1 MVSTIDVSD
10 YTTPVSLPFGNFCVS
25 FNQMR
30 TYQRLKIQSR
40 TGPLPGVTDIEHT
53 TATFTKE
60 KVVYIQNAHNSS
72 FHYQMLNILF
82 PSLLHYVCTKVSDI
96 YFIVSSSQRFRTGNE
111 GLKDSQVFKNLK
123 SKQ

>member
-1 MVSTIDVSD
+1 MVSTIDASD
-10 YTTPVSLPFGNFCVS
+10 TTTPVSLPFGNFCVS

-30 TYQRLKIQSR
+30 TYQRLRIQSR

-53 TATFTKE
+53 TATFSKE

-82 PSLLHYVCTKVSDI
+82 PSSLCLHKSD
-96 YFIVSSSQRFRTGNE
+96 
-111 GLKDSQVFKNLK
+111 
-123 SKQ
+123 